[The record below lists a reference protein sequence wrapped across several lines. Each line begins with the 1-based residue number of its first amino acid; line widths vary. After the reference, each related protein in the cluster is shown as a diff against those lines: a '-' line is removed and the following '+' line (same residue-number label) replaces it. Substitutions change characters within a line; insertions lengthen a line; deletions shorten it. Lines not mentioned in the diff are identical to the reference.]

1 MTTIE
6 SGALAMRRQLRIIET
21 RALLTSESGRR
32 REVPMGESVL
42 VVGAGVIGS
51 RGAGMLAERGDRVR
65 VVSRRGSG
73 PAVARAVTRVAADA
87 ADAGAMAR
95 LAEGVSVVYNWVNPP
110 SHRWPG

>member
-6 SGALAMRRQLRIIET
+6 SGALDLCRRMRTIGP
-21 RALLTSESGRR
+21 RALLTNESGRC

-51 RGAGMLAERGDRVR
+51 RVAGMLAERGDRVR
-65 VVSRRGSG
+65 LVSRRGSG

-95 LAEGVSVVYNWVNPP
+95 LAEGVSV
-110 SHRWPG
+110 